1 LVPPGAGIEKE
12 AGEQYYFPWCAENK
26 NIRLEKPGKVEKLIA
41 SY

>member
-12 AGEQYYFPWCAENK
+12 AGGQNYFPWFAEK
-26 NIRLEKPGKVEKLIA
+26 ESSRIEKPGKVEKLIA